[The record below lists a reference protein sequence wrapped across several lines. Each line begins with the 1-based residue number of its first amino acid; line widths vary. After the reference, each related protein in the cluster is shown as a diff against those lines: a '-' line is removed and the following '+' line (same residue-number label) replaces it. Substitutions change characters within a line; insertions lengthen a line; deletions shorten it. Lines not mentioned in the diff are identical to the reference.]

1 MANIFKK
8 YLPALAGGAVG
19 FMVGGPAGAAIGAGL
34 GDKVG
39 GGGLLGTKQ
48 KDQTTTTAPW
58 SPQQP
63 YLQDIF
69 KQGQSLYN
77 QNPGGM
83 NQATQMGVS
92 ALMRPDQNVRL
103 GSGLLGST
111 IRGSFLNN
119 NPYLDQT
126 FNRAASSV
134 GNNIASRFAGSGRF
148 GSGAMFAS
156 MNDGMNNL
164 ADEIY
169 GGNYQL
175 ERGRQMQAVGMAP
188 QLADFDA
195 NRFLQAGQIQRQ
207 LPWDQLAKY
216 QGAVSGNYGGT
227 STTPIYSNPASG
239 ILGGALLASSL
250 FGGGADSAEQYG
262 MDQAAL
268 LRAAYPAS
276 LGV

>member
-83 NQATQMGVS
+83 NQATQMGVN
-92 ALMRPDQNVRL
+92 ALMRPVFFVFL
-103 GSGLLGST
+103 VSGLFVC
-111 IRGSFLNN
+111 SFCVC
-119 NPYLDQT
+119 
-126 FNRAASSV
+126 F
-134 GNNIASRFAGSGRF
+134 F
-148 GSGAMFAS
+148 
-156 MNDGMNNL
+156 
-164 ADEIY
+164 
-169 GGNYQL
+169 
-175 ERGRQMQAVGMAP
+175 
-188 QLADFDA
+188 
-195 NRFLQAGQIQRQ
+195 
-207 LPWDQLAKY
+207 
-216 QGAVSGNYGGT
+216 
-227 STTPIYSNPASG
+227 
-239 ILGGALLASSL
+239 
-250 FGGGADSAEQYG
+250 
-262 MDQAAL
+262 
-268 LRAAYPAS
+268 
-276 LGV
+276 

>member
-63 YLQDIF
+63 YHQDIF
-69 KQGQSLYN
+69 KQGQCLYN

-83 NQATQMGVS
+83 NQATQMGVN

-126 FNRAASSV
+126 FNRAASIV
-134 GNNIASRFAGSGRF
+134 GNIIASRNTNTRQKKTGTKNTTK
-148 GSGAMFAS
+148 
-156 MNDGMNNL
+156 NDGMNN
-164 ADEIY
+164 
-169 GGNYQL
+169 
-175 ERGRQMQAVGMAP
+175 
-188 QLADFDA
+188 
-195 NRFLQAGQIQRQ
+195 
-207 LPWDQLAKY
+207 
-216 QGAVSGNYGGT
+216 
-227 STTPIYSNPASG
+227 
-239 ILGGALLASSL
+239 
-250 FGGGADSAEQYG
+250 
-262 MDQAAL
+262 
-268 LRAAYPAS
+268 
-276 LGV
+276 